1 MAPTGPVNGPKP
13 AKGVA
18 SNNVPNAQVKSQ
30 SAQQQASRPESQA
43 RSATVAS
50 SLAESRAILESARDK
65 ARKVDERLIE
75 ELRKAITEGHFTVD
89 PHALAERM
97 INDAAGSVDPS
108 HLEFPVGE
116 SSDSDGE

>member
-13 AKGVA
+13 VKGVA
-18 SNNVPNAQVKSQ
+18 SNNVPNAQVKSE
-30 SAQQQASRPESQA
+30 SAQQQASKPESQA

-50 SLAESRAILESARDK
+50 SLAESRALLENARDK

-75 ELRKAITEGHFTVD
+75 ELRKAITEGRFTVD

-97 INDAAGSVDPS
+97 INDAAGSIDPS
-108 HLEFPVGE
+108 HSNFPVGE

>member
-1 MAPTGPVNGPKP
+1 MAPTGPINGPKP
-13 AKGVA
+13 AKGVG

-30 SAQQQASRPESQA
+30 SAQQHASKPESQA
-43 RSATVAS
+43 RSATVAT
-50 SLAESRAILESARDK
+50 SLAESRAMLESARDT

-75 ELRKAITEGHFTVD
+75 ELRQAITEGQFTVD

-97 INDAAGSVDPS
+97 INDAAGSIDPS
-108 HLEFPVGE
+108 HLGFPVGE